1 MQGSWTQSLVGELRS
16 HVPSEEIKKKKKID
30 CRGAL
35 LQLRQQEVLTG
46 KTSSSKDE
54 LTIASPGTRVP
65 HFIALCFIVLHR
77 CCVLY
82 RLKVCG
88 NPVSSESFSTISP
101 TAFAHFLSQCHM
113 LVILTFQTLSLRSY
127 LLRRSVMLLLWL
139 AEGSDDG

>member
-16 HVPSEEIKKKKKID
+16 HVPSGEIKKKNID

-35 LQLRQQEVLTG
+35 LQLRQQEVLMG

-54 LTIASPGTRVP
+54 LTIVSPGTRVP

-77 CCVLY
+77 HCVFY

-101 TAFAHFLSQCHM
+101 TAFAHFMSQCHM

-127 LLRRSVMLLLWL
+127 LLRRSDVTTMTC
-139 AEGSDDG
+139 